1 MRDDHLFVIQKSVFA
16 NSYKIFFFL
25 LTGLDFIVGL
35 WVGES
40 EFLFELFGSVLPA
53 GFWAFLESPLFTIIT
68 LVCAFLSFLM
78 GAILIIYVKT
88 YKIIFYKDRI
98 VTRYGLISRWEK
110 QTPLTPIVGVHMDQG
125 FWGRVFDYA
134 TIIVEKVGD
143 EDWDLDMYRI
153 SEASAVKECLEEM
166 IVRTRD
172 DIQNVLGNHSSSVDG
187 RMNVDG
193 KLSIDATHRT
203 AAVTNA

>member
-1 MRDDHLFVIQKSVFA
+1 MREDHLFVIQKSVFA
-16 NSYKIFFFL
+16 NSHKIFFFL

-40 EFLFELFGSVLPA
+40 EFLFELFGTVLPQ
-53 GFWAFLESPLFTIIT
+53 GFWAFVESPLFTIIT
-68 LVCAFLSFLM
+68 LACAALSFLM
-78 GAILIIYVKT
+78 GIILIIYIKT

-110 QTPLTPIVGVHMDQG
+110 QTPLTPIIGVYMDQG

-134 TIIVEKVGD
+134 TITVEKVGGG
-143 EDWDLDMYRI
+143 EWDLDMYRI

-172 DIQNVLGNHSSSVDG
+172 DIQNVLGNHSSD
-187 RMNVDG
+187 VDG
-193 KLSIDATHRT
+193 KMTLNGKLAVDTTHHVAAT
-203 AAVTNA
+203 NI